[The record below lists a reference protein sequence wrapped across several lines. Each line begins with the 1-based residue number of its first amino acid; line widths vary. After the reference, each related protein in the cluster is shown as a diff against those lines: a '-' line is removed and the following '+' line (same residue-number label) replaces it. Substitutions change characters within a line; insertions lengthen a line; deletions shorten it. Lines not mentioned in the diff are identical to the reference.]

1 MRGAALFQIDPAPLQ
16 AAYDSEAA
24 NLARAQASLSA
35 AADKLRRYA
44 DLVSDRAISERD
56 HAESVADERQARA
69 QVALARANL
78 QSAKLRLERAGRRR
92 PGHAAD
98 GGAADRPHLRELRAA
113 RCRGDAVAEAD
124 PRGRAARRGAG
135 PGAGAPGAAGWVRV
149 RARRHAVVRRPGRGP
164 RHGQRDDASAVR

>member
-1 MRGAALFQIDPAPLQ
+1 MRWLPRRRSASSIAMMPVPTRPALRHGQC
-16 AAYDSEAA
+16 
-24 NLARAQASLSA
+24 
-35 AADKLRRYA
+35 ADCRPHRPGTGERR
-44 DLVSDRAISERD
+44 
-56 HAESVADERQARA
+56 
-69 QVALARANL
+69 
-78 QSAKLRLERAGRRR
+78 RAGRGRR
-92 PGHAAD
+92 CRAD
-98 GGAADRPHLRELRAA
+98 GGGAADRPHLRELRAA